1 MTFRVILKKAL
12 IIALAAVMIIL
23 PQSGLF
29 VSAADDA
36 TQGKGRPLTVY
47 YMSGQDDYGY
57 DHYYNTGIIRDGGT
71 GTLSVDLMDRDP
83 FIWLG
88 YYGQQTVELSDT
100 EVAEIISTVQKPD
113 DFPTYYLSL
122 KQAGTATFN
131 ITLPGDGEYRT
142 CTYTFKL
149 VVYDNSNSG
158 SQGGSGETGGQNG
171 ESGGSGDQNGE
182 SGGQNGESG
191 GSGDQNGN
199 GNGSGD
205 QTGSGDN
212 GTSGSGN
219 SGASFDSGNPAGQS
233 AGQASGSGNTAGQAT
248 PKVAKNRT
256 ANANIVVSFAA
267 KSKPKLKCSKR
278 MRRKNKIVW
287 NKVAGANGYE
297 LFIRY
302 PGSKKYVK
310 ALTKSASVKSVTHK
324 GLSKGRIYRYKIRA
338 FSIVDGVKK
347 YGVFSK
353 VLKVK
358 VK

>member
-1 MTFRVILKKAL
+1 MAFRIILKKSL
-12 IIALAAVMIIL
+12 IIALAAFMIIL
-23 PQSGLF
+23 PQPGFSVF
-29 VSAADDA
+29 AADDA

-47 YMSGQDDYGY
+47 YMCGQDDYTY
-57 DHYYNTGIIRDGGT
+57 EKYLNTGIIRDDGT
-71 GTLSVDLMDRDP
+71 GTIKVDLDDKDP

-88 YYGQQTVELSDT
+88 YYGQPTVELSDT
-100 EVAEIISTVQKPD
+100 EAAEIISTAQKHD
-113 DFPTYYLSL
+113 DLPTYYLSL

-171 ESGGSGDQNGE
+171 ESGGSGDQNG
-182 SGGQNGESG
+182 
-191 GSGDQNGN
+191 N

-219 SGASFDSGNPAGQS
+219 AGASFGSGNPAGQS
-233 AGQASGSGNTAGQAT
+233 AGQASGSGNAAGQAT
-248 PKVAKNRT
+248 PKVAKNRI
-256 ANANIVVSFAA
+256 AKANIVVSFAA

-278 MRRKNKIVW
+278 MRRKNKIAW
-287 NKVAGANGYE
+287 NKVAGASGYE